1 MLVVLFVLA
10 AAGQLGA
17 AGRYEPL
24 ALTEM
29 QSGNNFHRLELDAQ
43 KNGCLTLRASS
54 QHYST
59 EVSIDLNF

>member
-43 KNGCLTLRASS
+43 KNGLTLRASS